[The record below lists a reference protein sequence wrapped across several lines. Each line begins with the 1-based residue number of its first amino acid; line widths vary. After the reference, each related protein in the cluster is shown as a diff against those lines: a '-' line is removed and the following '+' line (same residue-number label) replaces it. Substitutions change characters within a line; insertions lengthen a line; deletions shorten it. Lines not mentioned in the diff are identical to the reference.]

1 MQIRR
6 AFLQTY
12 LFVSLQPAK
21 DFLARYSLAC
31 AKDFPVAVSTD
42 LHKNFSGGASFA
54 VRALC
59 PGKDPRKPRPWRR
72 ESGNYLLSPEF
83 YTKWKR
89 KLDGSGG
96 MKKFC
101 KNADVFRF

>member
-21 DFLARYSLAC
+21 DF
-31 AKDFPVAVSTD
+31 FGAVFSD
-42 LHKNFSGGASFA
+42 PYKYFSGRTSFA

-59 PGKDPRKPRPWRR
+59 PGKDRRKFHPWRR

-83 YTKWKR
+83 DTKWKR
-89 KLDGSGG
+89 KLDGGRQDENILQ
-96 MKKFC
+96 KC
-101 KNADVFRF
+101 